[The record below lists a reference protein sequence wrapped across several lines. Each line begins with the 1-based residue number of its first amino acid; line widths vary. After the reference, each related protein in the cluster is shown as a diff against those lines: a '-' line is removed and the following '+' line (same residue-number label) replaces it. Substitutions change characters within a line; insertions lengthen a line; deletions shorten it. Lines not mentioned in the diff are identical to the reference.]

1 MVKNVHGGN
10 KHKGQ
15 ARKFTSVKPSNK
27 LRIAENDG
35 ELYSIVVKMTGNGMF
50 HAYCIDGVIRLCHI
64 RGKFSGRG
72 KRDNFVEVG
81 KWVLVGE
88 REWDINSS
96 SEQKKN
102 VTSDATKPKLKC
114 DLLEVY
120 NEIDKERLMDT
131 VRMDWTILTSQDT
144 TKTKDVGDAD
154 VDITFQTQRE
164 EECDKLMNEIN
175 ASKPANIKLQLKKE
189 EEEDEMEAWE
199 DI

>member
-10 KHKGQ
+10 KHKSQG
-15 ARKFTSVKPSNK
+15 RKFTTVKASNK

-35 ELYSIVVKMTGNGMF
+35 ELYAIVTKMLGNGMF
-50 HAYCIDGVIRLCHI
+50 DAFCIDGITRLAHI

-88 REWDINSS
+88 REWDIQSNAD
-96 SEQKKN
+96 K
-102 VTSDATKPKLKC
+102 TKIAKLKC

-120 NEIDKERLMDT
+120 NEIDKERLTDT
-131 VRMDWTILTSQDT
+131 VRMDWNILTAQDV
-144 TKTKDVGDAD
+144 TKTKDVGY
-154 VDITFQTQRE
+154 VDDDIMFLTKRE
-164 EECDKLMNEIN
+164 EECEKLLDEIH
-175 ASKPANIKLQLKKE
+175 AAKSGNINLQIKEDDE
-189 EEEDEMEAWE
+189 EEAWD